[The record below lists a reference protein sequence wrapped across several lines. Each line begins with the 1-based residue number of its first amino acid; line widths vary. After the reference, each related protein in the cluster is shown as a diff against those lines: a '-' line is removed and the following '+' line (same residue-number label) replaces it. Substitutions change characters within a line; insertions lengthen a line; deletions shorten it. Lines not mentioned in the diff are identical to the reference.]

1 MKQTQNTE
9 IKIMEKAKPE
19 WTGNFT
25 PKMHQRVRVKVNSLG
40 FGRIT
45 GFFDECGWKGVIV
58 TLEDAPEW
66 HKRQRN
72 NDPRSWVF
80 GREIELVD

>member
-1 MKQTQNTE
+1 
-9 IKIMEKAKPE
+9 
-19 WTGNFT
+19 
-25 PKMHQRVRVKVNSLG
+25 
-40 FGRIT
+40 
-45 GFFDECGWKGVIV
+45 VIV

>member
-1 MKQTQNTE
+1 
-9 IKIMEKAKPE
+9 
-19 WTGNFT
+19 
-25 PKMHQRVRVKVNSLG
+25 VNSLG

-45 GFFDECGWKGVIV
+45 GFFEECGWKGVIV